1 LIFYSKLKNIVENNN
16 STDIIEMNLNYEIT
30 LVESDLESA
39 IDVALYTL
47 FIIGVLIVSVITL
60 LKLSKK

>member
-1 LIFYSKLKNIVENNN
+1 MIFYSKLKNIVENNN